1 MDAKTWAAINGEYQM
16 PPDAGPAWRAAF
28 EAGED
33 MTQIED
39 NLALTPE
46 ERILRLQSAV
56 NSLLAIYGK
65 GFSEHSKL

>member
-1 MDAKTWAAINGEYQM
+1 MDPKTWAAINGEYQM

-33 MTQIED
+33 MSQIED

-46 ERILRLQSAV
+46 QRIQQLQYSV

-65 GFSEHSKL
+65 GSAECSEF

>member
-28 EAGED
+28 AAGED
-33 MTQIED
+33 MSQIED

-46 ERILRLQSAV
+46 ERIRQLQFSV
-56 NSLLAIYGK
+56 NSLLEIYGK
-65 GFSEHSKL
+65 GFQERSEL